1 MFCNEDITAII
12 NKALTSVKWGCGF
25 VVDRVAIGKQI
36 KYYREKRHFTQAVL
50 AEKLDVSESYIS
62 QIERGVAKISLK
74 RLDEI
79 AGFTGTTLRA
89 LVTYGEPDEKRYIS
103 EISKK
108 IVSLPSKDMRRLL
121 SIIDAYINFE

>member
-1 MFCNEDITAII
+1 M
-12 NKALTSVKWGCGF
+12 
-25 VVDRVAIGKQI
+25 VDFIAIGKQI

-79 AGFTGTTLRA
+79 AGFIGTTLQA
-89 LVTYGEPDEKRYIS
+89 LVAYNEPDETRYIS
-103 EISKK
+103 EISEK
-108 IVSLPSKDMRRLL
+108 IASLPNKERRRLI
-121 SIIDAYINFE
+121 SIIDAYIHFE